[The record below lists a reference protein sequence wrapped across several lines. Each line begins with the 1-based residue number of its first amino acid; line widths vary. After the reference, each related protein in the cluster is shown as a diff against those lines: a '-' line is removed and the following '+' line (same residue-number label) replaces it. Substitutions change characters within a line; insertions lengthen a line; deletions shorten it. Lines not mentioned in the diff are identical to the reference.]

1 MKTILLLVTSNIF
14 MTLVVFVLFA
24 ALVLKE
30 KLPWNYAV
38 SFDLTVLA
46 GWFATAFKPASAAP
60 SGH

>member
-38 SFDLTVLA
+38 SFDLIVLA
-46 GWFATAFKPASAAP
+46 GCFATAFKPAGAAP